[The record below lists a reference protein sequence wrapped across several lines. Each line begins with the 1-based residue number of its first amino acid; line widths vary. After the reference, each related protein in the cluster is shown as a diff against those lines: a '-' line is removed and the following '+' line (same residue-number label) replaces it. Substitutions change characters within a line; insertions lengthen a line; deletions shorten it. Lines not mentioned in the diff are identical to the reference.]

1 MDLGLGSAIAEAQP
15 SPATPTSVAALLRAS
30 RWQKRVS
37 LLGASTADNARLRRQ
52 QRLLEPARAEVQAR
66 DLLVREV
73 IIGQFSAADKR
84 YLTQRLGVATGT
96 FTVVLLGKDGGVKC
110 RENQPLPAAALFAAI
125 EAMPMPQREM
135 REQR

>member
-1 MDLGLGSAIAEAQP
+1 
-15 SPATPTSVAALLRAS
+15 
-30 RWQKRVS
+30 VS
-37 LLGASTADNARLRRQ
+37 LLCASTADDARLRRQ

-96 FTVVLLGKDGGVKC
+96 FTVVLLGKDGGVKR

-125 EAMPMPQREM
+125 EALPMPQREM
-135 REQR
+135 RKQR